1 MENKKE
7 NGKTKEVLKGFVNK
21 AADVGKKAVDGV
33 QKGVKDIAEKNKNEA
48 HLRKIK
54 KYNPLFPEDYTKES
68 FNLPNMIQIV
78 DDAVRRGIDVCEG
91 AIGWLSSESGMEVL
105 HLYDEAVTM
114 SKIQFIPNVECDAIY
129 YVDNFDRNRF
139 IKVDCIFSRAHDER
153 LAELKHVAHSL
164 GAKRCSIEMVE
175 GDSEVQSQ
183 SLKMGVASGLGK
195 LKSNESYEHSASS
208 KRFEQRRGRI
218 LAEFEGNNAPQKP
231 ELKWFAN
238 DDNVKRLIEMRC
250 TSSNSIKSEL
260 LELEGSSSAAMS
272 QKTAS
277 AIDIAVS
284 KIGTKS
290 NFNMEKHA
298 TKENHSKL
306 IFCIE
311 F

>member
-1 MENKKE
+1 MENNKE
-7 NGKTKEVLKGFVNK
+7 NGKAK
-21 AADVGKKAVDGV
+21 AAFKDMVKKASDVGKKAVDGV
-33 QKGVKDIAEKNKNEA
+33 QKGVKEISEKNKNEA
-48 HLRKIK
+48 LLRKIK
-54 KYNPLFPEDYTKES
+54 KYNPLFPEVYTS
-68 FNLPNMIQIV
+68 QNFNLPNMIQIV
-78 DDAVRRGIDVCEG
+78 DDAVRRGVDVCEG
-91 AIGWLSSESGMEVL
+91 AIGWLSTESGMEVL
-105 HLYDEAVTM
+105 HLYDEAVEM
-114 SKIQFIPNVECDAIY
+114 SGVQFIPNVECNAIY

-183 SLKMGVASGLGK
+183 SLKMGMAGGFGK
-195 LKSNESYEHSASS
+195 LKSNESYEQSASS
-208 KRFEQRRGRI
+208 KRFEQRRGRVV
-218 LAEFEGNNAPQKP
+218 AEFEGSESPQKP
-231 ELKWFAN
+231 DLKWFAN

-277 AIDIAVS
+277 AIDIAIS

-290 NFNMEKHA
+290 KFNMEKHA

-306 IFCIE
+306 IFCVE

>member
-7 NGKTKEVLKGFVNK
+7 NGKSLVAFK
-21 AADVGKKAVDGV
+21 DVVKKVSDAGKTAVDGV
-33 QKGVKDIAEKNKNEA
+33 QKSVKAMSEKNKNEA
-48 HLRKIK
+48 YLRRLK
-54 KYNPLFPEDYTKES
+54 KYNPLFPETYLSES

-78 DDAVRRGIDVCEG
+78 DDAVRRDVDVCVG
-91 AIGWLSSESGMEVL
+91 AIGWLSQEYGMEVL
-105 HLYDEAVTM
+105 HLYDEAVEM
-114 SKIQFIPNVECDAIY
+114 SKIQFIPNVECNAIY

-153 LAELKHVAHSL
+153 LAELKHVAHFL
-164 GAKRCSIEMVE
+164 GAKRCSIEMLE
-175 GDSEVQSQ
+175 GDSELQSQ
-183 SLKMGVASGLGK
+183 TFKMSGKGGFGK
-195 LKSNESYEHSASS
+195 LKATESHEYSATS
-208 KRFEQRRGRI
+208 KRFEQRHGRVV
-218 LAEFEGNNAPQKP
+218 AEFEGNNFPQKP

-250 TSSNSIKSEL
+250 TNSNSIKSEM

-277 AIDIAVS
+277 AIDVAVS
-284 KIGTKS
+284 RIGAKGT
-290 NFNMEKHA
+290 FNMEKHA

-306 IFCIE
+306 IFCVE

>member
-1 MENKKE
+1 MVKK
-7 NGKTKEVLKGFVNK
+7 
-21 AADVGKKAVDGV
+21 ASDVGKKAVDGV
-33 QKGVKDIAEKNKNEA
+33 QKGVKEISEKNKNEA
-48 HLRKIK
+48 LLRKIK
-54 KYNPLFPEDYTKES
+54 KYNPLFPEVYTS
-68 FNLPNMIQIV
+68 QNFNLPNMIQIV
-78 DDAVRRGIDVCEG
+78 DDAVRRGVDVCEG
-91 AIGWLSSESGMEVL
+91 AIGWLSTESGMEVL
-105 HLYDEAVTM
+105 HLYDEAVEM
-114 SKIQFIPNVECDAIY
+114 SGVQFIPNVECNAIY

-183 SLKMGVASGLGK
+183 SLKMGMAGGFGK
-195 LKSNESYEHSASS
+195 LKSNESYEQSASS
-208 KRFEQRRGRI
+208 KRFEQRRGRVV
-218 LAEFEGNNAPQKP
+218 AEFEGSESPQKP
-231 ELKWFAN
+231 DLKWFAN

-277 AIDIAVS
+277 AIDIAIS

-290 NFNMEKHA
+290 KFNMEKHA

-306 IFCIE
+306 IFCVE